1 MNKNSYYS
9 RKLYIS
15 DNFDLLI
22 NNIHLVITKLE
33 ETKKLA
39 ILMSPFLPKK
49 QFKLDKYDKY
59 PHTD

>member
-1 MNKNSYYS
+1 MNKNSYHS
-9 RKLYIS
+9 RKFYIS

-33 ETKKLA
+33 ETKKSV
-39 ILMSPFLPKK
+39 ILISPFLPKK
-49 QFKLDKYDKY
+49 QSKLDKYDKY